1 MGIVEIII
9 GFFEKLMS
17 LYEALKNFLFE
28 EISILGQTFSVWE
41 LLGGG
46 ALITILTIAIVKAF
60 NPL

>member
-1 MGIVEIII
+1 MGIVEIIT

-28 EISILGQTFSVWE
+28 EISILGQTFSIWE

>member
-17 LYEALKNFLFE
+17 LYETLKNFLFE